1 MKCIYCG
8 CEDSKVLDSR
18 AVDENNAIKRR
29 RECNNCFKRFTTYET
44 IEVSPILVIK
54 RSGERQAFLS
64 SKIKTGIVKS
74 CEKRPVS
81 MEQIEKMVASIE
93 QTVKNY
99 PKKEISSS
107 ELGEMVMAELEKV
120 DKVAY
125 IRFASVY
132 KQFEDVS
139 KFKEFVQKLTDDITN

>member
-8 CEDSKVLDSR
+8 CEDSKVIDSR
-18 AVDENNAIKRR
+18 SVEENNAIKRR

-54 RSGERQAFLS
+54 RNGERQAFLS

-81 MEQIEKMVASIE
+81 IEQIDEVVSNIE
-93 QTVKNY
+93 QKVQNY
-99 PKKEISSS
+99 PKKEIESSK
-107 ELGEMVMAELEKV
+107 LGEMVMEELEKV

-132 KQFEDVS
+132 KQFEDIS
-139 KFKEFVQKLTDDITN
+139 KFEEFIKNLADDMKN

>member
-54 RSGERQAFLS
+54 RNGERQAFLS
-64 SKIKTGIVKS
+64 SKIKAGIIKS

-81 MEQIEKMVASIE
+81 IEQIDEMVASIE
-93 QTVKNY
+93 QKVQNY
-99 PKKEISSS
+99 PKKEIPSS

-120 DKVAY
+120 DKVSY

-132 KQFEDVS
+132 KQFEDV
-139 KFKEFVQKLTDDITN
+139 

>member
-29 RECNNCFKRFTTYET
+29 RECNSCFKRFTTYET

-74 CEKRPVS
+74 CEKKPVS

-93 QTVKNY
+93 QTVQNY

>member
-29 RECNNCFKRFTTYET
+29 RECNSCFKRFTTYET

-64 SKIKTGIVKS
+64 SKIKTGIIKS

-81 MEQIEKMVASIE
+81 MEQIERMVASIE
-93 QTVKNY
+93 QTVQNY

>member
-18 AVDENNAIKRR
+18 DVDENNAIKRR
-29 RECNNCFKRFTTYET
+29 RECNSCFKRFTTYET

-64 SKIKTGIVKS
+64 SKIKTGIIKS

-93 QTVKNY
+93 QTVQNY

>member
-1 MKCIYCG
+1 
-8 CEDSKVLDSR
+8 
-18 AVDENNAIKRR
+18 
-29 RECNNCFKRFTTYET
+29 
-44 IEVSPILVIK
+44 
-54 RSGERQAFLS
+54 
-64 SKIKTGIVKS
+64 
-74 CEKRPVS
+74 

-93 QTVKNY
+93 QTVQNY

>member
-29 RECNNCFKRFTTYET
+29 RECNSCFKRFTTYET

-93 QTVKNY
+93 QTVQNY

>member
-29 RECNNCFKRFTTYET
+29 RECNSCFKRFTTYET

-64 SKIKTGIVKS
+64 SKIKTGIIKS

-93 QTVKNY
+93 QTVQNY

>member
-8 CEDSKVLDSR
+8 CEDSKVIDSR
-18 AVDENNAIKRR
+18 SVEENNAIKRR

-54 RSGERQAFLS
+54 RNGERQAFLS

-81 MEQIEKMVASIE
+81 IEQIDEVVSNIE
-93 QTVKNY
+93 QKVQNY
-99 PKKEISSS
+99 PKKEIESSK
-107 ELGEMVMAELEKV
+107 LGEMVMEELEKV

-125 IRFASVY
+125 IRFASLY
-132 KQFEDVS
+132 KQFEDIS
-139 KFKEFVQKLTDDITN
+139 KFEEFIKKLADDMKN

>member
-29 RECNNCFKRFTTYET
+29 RECNSCFKRFTTYET

-64 SKIKTGIVKS
+64 SKIKTGIIKS

-93 QTVKNY
+93 QTVQNY

-125 IRFASVY
+125 MRFASVY

>member
-8 CEDSKVLDSR
+8 CEDSKVIDSR
-18 AVDENNAIKRR
+18 SVEENNAIKRR

-54 RSGERQAFLS
+54 RNGERQAFLS

-81 MEQIEKMVASIE
+81 IEQIDEMVSNIE
-93 QTVKNY
+93 QKVQNY
-99 PKKEISSS
+99 PKKEIESSK
-107 ELGEMVMAELEKV
+107 LGEMVMEELEKV

-132 KQFEDVS
+132 KQFEDIS
-139 KFKEFVQKLTDDITN
+139 KFEEFIKKLADDMKN

>member
-8 CEDSKVLDSR
+8 CEDSKVIDSR
-18 AVDENNAIKRR
+18 SVEENNAIKRR

-54 RSGERQAFLS
+54 RNGERQAFLS

-81 MEQIEKMVASIE
+81 VEDIERIVNDIERGLNNMMEKDGF
-93 QTVKNY
+93 N
-99 PKKEISSS
+99 
-107 ELGEMVMAELEKV
+107 
-120 DKVAY
+120 
-125 IRFASVY
+125 R
-132 KQFEDVS
+132 
-139 KFKEFVQKLTDDITN
+139 TNR

>member
-29 RECNNCFKRFTTYET
+29 RECNSCFKRFTTYET

-54 RSGERQAFLS
+54 KSGERQAFLS
-64 SKIKTGIVKS
+64 SKIKTGIIKS

-93 QTVKNY
+93 QTVQNY

>member
-44 IEVSPILVIK
+44 IEISPILVIK
-54 RSGERQAFLS
+54 RNGERQAFLS
-64 SKIKTGIVKS
+64 SKIKAGIIKS

-81 MEQIEKMVASIE
+81 IEQIDEMVASIE
-93 QTVKNY
+93 QKVQNY
-99 PKKEISSS
+99 PKKEIPSS

-120 DKVAY
+120 DKVSY

-139 KFKEFVQKLTDDITN
+139 KFKEFVQKLADDITN

>member
-18 AVDENNAIKRR
+18 VVDENNAIKRR
-29 RECNNCFKRFTTYET
+29 RECNSCFKRFTTYET

-64 SKIKTGIVKS
+64 SKIKTGIIKS

-93 QTVKNY
+93 QTVQNY

>member
-8 CEDSKVLDSR
+8 CEDSKVIDSR
-18 AVDENNAIKRR
+18 SVEENNAIKRR

-54 RSGERQAFLS
+54 RNGERQAFLS
-64 SKIKTGIVKS
+64 SKIKAGIVKS

-81 MEQIEKMVASIE
+81 IEQIDEMVSNIE
-93 QTVKNY
+93 QKVQNY
-99 PKKEISSS
+99 PKKEIESSK
-107 ELGEMVMAELEKV
+107 LGEMVMEELEKV

-132 KQFEDVS
+132 KQFEDIS
-139 KFKEFVQKLTDDITN
+139 KFEEFIKKLADDMKN

>member
-54 RSGERQAFLS
+54 RNGERQAFLS
-64 SKIKTGIVKS
+64 SKIKTGIIKS

-81 MEQIEKMVASIE
+81 IEQIDEMVASIE
-93 QTVKNY
+93 QKVQNY
-99 PKKEISSS
+99 PKKEIPSS

-120 DKVAY
+120 DKVSY

-139 KFKEFVQKLTDDITN
+139 KFKEFVQKLADDITN

>member
-29 RECNNCFKRFTTYET
+29 RECNSCFKRFTTYET

-64 SKIKTGIVKS
+64 SKIKTGIIKS

-93 QTVKNY
+93 QTVQNY
-99 PKKEISSS
+99 PKKEIFSS

>member
-93 QTVKNY
+93 QTVQNY

>member
-8 CEDSKVLDSR
+8 SEDSKVLDSR
-18 AVDENNAIKRR
+18 SVEENNAIKRR
-29 RECNNCFKRFTTYET
+29 RECNSCFRRFTTFET

-54 RSGERQAFLS
+54 RNGERQSFLS
-64 SKIKTGIVKS
+64 SKIKNGIVKS

-81 MEQIEKMVASIE
+81 MEQIDEMVSNIE
-93 QTVKNY
+93 QIVQNY
-99 PKKEISSS
+99 PKKEIASSK
-107 ELGEMVMAELEKV
+107 LGELVMDELEKV

-139 KFKEFVQKLTDDITN
+139 KFKEFVQKLADDITK

>member
-29 RECNNCFKRFTTYET
+29 RECNSCFKRFTTYET

-54 RSGERQAFLS
+54 KSGERQAFLS
-64 SKIKTGIVKS
+64 SKIKTGIIKS

-93 QTVKNY
+93 QTVQNY

-120 DKVAY
+120 DNVAY

>member
-29 RECNNCFKRFTTYET
+29 RECNSCFKRFTTYET

-54 RSGERQAFLS
+54 KSGERQAFFS
-64 SKIKTGIVKS
+64 SKIKTGIIKS

-93 QTVKNY
+93 QTVQNY

>member
-54 RSGERQAFLS
+54 RNGERQAFLS
-64 SKIKTGIVKS
+64 SKIKAGIIKS

-81 MEQIEKMVASIE
+81 IEQIDEMVASIE
-93 QTVKNY
+93 QKVQNY
-99 PKKEISSS
+99 PKKEIPSS

-120 DKVAY
+120 DKVSY

-139 KFKEFVQKLTDDITN
+139 KFKEFVQKLADDITN

>member
-29 RECNNCFKRFTTYET
+29 RECNSCFKRFTTYET

-64 SKIKTGIVKS
+64 SKIKTGIIKS

-93 QTVKNY
+93 QTVQNY

-139 KFKEFVQKLTDDITN
+139 RFKEFVQKLTDDITN

>member
-8 CEDSKVLDSR
+8 CEDSKVIDSR
-18 AVDENNAIKRR
+18 SVEENNAIKRR

-54 RSGERQAFLS
+54 RNGERQAFLS

-81 MEQIEKMVASIE
+81 IEQIDEMVSNIE
-93 QTVKNY
+93 QKVQNY
-99 PKKEISSS
+99 PKKEIESNK
-107 ELGEMVMAELEKV
+107 LGEMVMEELEKV

-132 KQFEDVS
+132 KQFEDIS
-139 KFKEFVQKLTDDITN
+139 KFEEFIKKLADDMKN

>member
-29 RECNNCFKRFTTYET
+29 RECNSCFKRFTTYET

-74 CEKRPVS
+74 CEKKPVS
-81 MEQIEKMVASIE
+81 MEQIEKMVASKE
-93 QTVKNY
+93 QTVQNY